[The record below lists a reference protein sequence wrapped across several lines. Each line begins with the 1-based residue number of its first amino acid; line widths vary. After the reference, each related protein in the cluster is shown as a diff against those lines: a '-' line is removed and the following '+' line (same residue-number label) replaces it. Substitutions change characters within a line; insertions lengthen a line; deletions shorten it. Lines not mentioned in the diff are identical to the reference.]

1 MRGKSDERQQRDLF
15 RPMLVDFIDMDHEL
29 FLLSDKIDWNY
40 FEEEFEEYYS
50 NVGRPS
56 MPVRLMVGCLLL
68 KRIYNLG
75 DETLA
80 QSWKMN
86 PYMQYFCG
94 YSHFEHH
101 FPFDPSDFV
110 HFRKRIGKEGVQKI
124 FAYSVT
130 LHGKDAQEYQVLSDT
145 TVQENNTSFPT
156 DAKLAKKIIDRCNE
170 IANTENINQ
179 RQSYVR
185 TSKEL
190 LRDTY
195 NPMHPRR
202 RKKAK
207 KADRKLKT
215 IAGRLIRELEREL
228 STDRLSVYQAE
239 LDLFKQVLAQKRSDK
254 NKVYSLHKPFTS
266 CIAKGKAHKQY
277 EFGNKIGLT
286 VTSTSLVITSI
297 MSFQGNPHD
306 SKTIEPLLNQLESNG
321 FELPKE
327 VVYDRGGRGQ
337 KQIGNTVISTPDNR
351 PLKRDTD
358 YQKRKKKNKF
368 RRRAAI
374 EPVIGHLKTDFRM
387 AQNYLHGAESPQ
399 INAFLAATGWN
410 LKKMMRKLKKQV
422 ILWRL
427 QIVSHQI
434 DIFLE
439 KHLKAQLSKS
449 NF

>member
-1 MRGKSDERQQRDLF
+1 
-15 RPMLVDFIDMDHEL
+15 V
-29 FLLSDKIDWNY
+29 
-40 FEEEFEEYYS
+40 
-50 NVGRPS
+50 V
-56 MPVRLMVGCLLL
+56 
-68 KRIYNLG
+68 
-75 DETLA
+75 TLIL
-80 QSWKMN
+80 N
-86 PYMQYFCG
+86 
-94 YSHFEHH
+94 
-101 FPFDPSDFV
+101 
-110 HFRKRIGKEGVQKI
+110 II
-124 FAYSVT
+124 FH

-410 LKKMMRKLKKQV
+410 LKKMRRKLKKQV